1 MSTSSF
7 PISANQKRI
16 SLNPTERLQRAA
28 RKGSTPPPRISIP
41 EWADRYRRKA
51 KEAGS
56 TSGKWRTSDVE
67 IARGPMLA
75 VTEPGVHIISAMCA
89 TQLLKTSLLEN
100 VTGYHAHLDPCPILL
115 LQPKDDAAEQF
126 SKERVA
132 PFIKATPVLRDLMGA
147 GKTRSSDDTL
157 LYKTFPG
164 GFLALAGAG
173 SPDNV
178 ARRPVRLVLADE
190 IDKYPPLK
198 EGDTLVLAD
207 ERQASF
213 SENYLS
219 LRVCSPTVDGESR
232 IAKSYDEGDQ
242 RRASLACPHCQHR
255 QFLEF
260 FAHVNWDKDDKG
272 QHLTATARV
281 YCEVCGTMWSEGERL
296 LALRTI
302 RWHQTKPFDHCGHR
316 HSPLED
322 YARLRQADD
331 AVDPVGT
338 VWDWWEGDRWAVY
351 RAKCPDCGEWGIDNL
366 HASFQASKMFSPW
379 NKDRPASQ
387 AKKWID
393 AQGDEDRLQAWWNT
407 QAALPHRPN
416 SGKKVAIESLAA
428 RGEVWPA
435 QVPDGV
441 AVITVGIDTQDNTR
455 LELEVVGWGR
465 NEESWSL
472 AYEVI
477 EGDPEQP
484 EIWAQLDAYLKQIWR
499 RADGRGFE
507 IAAACIDSGGGHTQ
521 KVYEFAK
528 ARLSRK
534 IWAIKGES
542 ARNGTRSP
550 VWPVKKPSSRNK
562 SSYRPVIIGVNAAKD
577 TVRSRLHMENP
588 GAGYMHFPTDR
599 DVNYFAQ
606 LTSEQSIVKSV
617 GGRRFRV
624 WELPRG
630 RANEALDCR
639 VYAYAAL
646 CGLMHFGLKLNRRV
660 DAVSAP
666 FTAAQQPIEVA
677 APPPA
682 APVVPKRIAAPT
694 VKTDASTTTRR
705 SFRGRMAGG

>member
-1 MSTSSF
+1 MSISSS
-7 PISANQKRI
+7 PTSANQKRI
-16 SLNPTERLQRAA
+16 SLSPIERLQRAA

-157 LYKTFPG
+157 LYKSFPG
-164 GFLALAGAG
+164 GFLAMAGAG

-232 IAKSYDEGDQ
+232 IAKSYEEGDQ
-242 RRASLACPHCQHR
+242 RRASLCCPHCQHR

-281 YCEVCGTMWSEGERL
+281 YCEACGTVWSEGERR

-302 RWHQTKPFDHCGHR
+302 RWHQTRPFDHCGNR
-316 HSPLED
+316 HSPVED
-322 YARLRQADD
+322 YARLRQAGDVAD
-331 AVDPVGT
+331 AVGT

-351 RAKCPDCGEWGIDNL
+351 RAKCPDCGEWGVDNL
-366 HASFQASKMFSPW
+366 HASFHASKMFSPW
-379 NKDRPASQ
+379 HKDRPAIQ

-393 AQGDEDRLQAWWNT
+393 AQGDDDRLQAWWNT

-416 SGKKVAIESLAA
+416 SGKQVAIEGLQR

-435 QVPDGV
+435 DVPDGV
-441 AVITVGIDTQDNTR
+441 AVITVGIDTQDAR

-472 AYEVI
+472 VYEVI
-477 EGDPEQP
+477 EGDLEQP
-484 EIWAQLDAYLKQIWR
+484 EAWDQLDAYLKQIWH

-507 IAAACIDSGGGHTQ
+507 IAAVCIDSGGSHTQ

-528 ARLSRK
+528 ARLGRK

-542 ARNGTRSP
+542 ARNGNRSP
-550 VWPVKKPSSRNK
+550 VWPVKKPNSRNK
-562 SSYRPVIIGVNAAKD
+562 ASFRPVIIGVNAAKD
-577 TVRSRLHMENP
+577 TVRARLHMDQP
-588 GAGYMHFPTDR
+588 GAGYMHFPADR
-599 DVNYFAQ
+599 DLNYFAQ
-606 LTSEQSIVKSV
+606 LTSEQIVVKSV

-624 WELPRG
+624 WDLPRG
-630 RANEALDCR
+630 KANEALDCR

-646 CGLMHFGLKLNRRV
+646 CGLLHMGFRLNRKADEV
-660 DAVSAP
+660 VPAPSAP
-666 FTAAQQPIEVA
+666 SMTRVIRAAEIGAMPIDAAATAKVRNARAKSLA
-677 APPPA
+677 ASL
-682 APVVPKRIAAPT
+682 VRI
-694 VKTDASTTTRR
+694 
-705 SFRGRMAGG
+705 

>member
-1 MSTSSF
+1 MSISSSL
-7 PISANQKRI
+7 ISASQKQI
-16 SLNPTERLQRAA
+16 SLSPTERLQRAA

-115 LQPKDDAAEQF
+115 LQPKEDAAEQF
-126 SKERVA
+126 SKERIT
-132 PFIKATPVLRDLMGA
+132 PFIRATPVLRALIG
-147 GKTRSSDDTL
+147 GSKTRTSDDTL
-157 LYKTFPG
+157 LFKTFPG

-190 IDKYPPLK
+190 IDNYPPLK

-232 IAKSYDEGDQ
+232 IAKSYEEGDQ
-242 RRASLACPHCQHR
+242 RRASLACPHCRHR

-260 FAHVNWDKDDKG
+260 FAHVNWDKDDQG

-281 YCEVCGTMWSEGERL
+281 FCEACGTMWSEGERR
-296 LALRTI
+296 LALLTI
-302 RWHQTKPFDHCGHR
+302 RWHQTRPFTHCGHR

-322 YARLRQADD
+322 YARIHQTGEVDD
-331 AVDPVGT
+331 AVGL
-338 VWDWWEGDRWAVY
+338 VWDWWEGERHAVY

-379 NKDRPASQ
+379 SKDSPAHQ

-416 SGKKVAIESLAA
+416 TGKQIAIEALAR

-435 QVPDGV
+435 DVPDGV
-441 AVITVGIDTQDNTR
+441 AVITVGIDTQDAR

-472 AYEVI
+472 VYEVI
-477 EGDPEQP
+477 EGDLEQP
-484 EIWAQLDAYLKQIWR
+484 EAWEQLDAYLKQIWR

-507 IAAACIDSGGGHTQ
+507 IAAVCIDSGGSHTQ

-528 ARLSRK
+528 ARLGRK

-542 ARNGTRSP
+542 ARNGNRSP
-550 VWPVKKPSSRNK
+550 VWPTKRPNSRNK
-562 SSYRPVIIGVNAAKD
+562 SSFRPVIIGVNAAKD
-577 TVRSRLHMENP
+577 TIRARLHLDKP
-588 GAGYMHFPTDR
+588 GAGYMHFPADR
-599 DVNYFAQ
+599 DIGYFAQ
-606 LTSEQSIVKSV
+606 LTSEQSIIKSV

-624 WELPRG
+624 WDLPRG
-630 RANEALDCR
+630 KANEALDCR
-639 VYAYAAL
+639 VYAYTAL
-646 CGLMHFGLKLNRRV
+646 CGLLHMGFRLNRRADEV
-660 DAVSAP
+660 VPAPSAP
-666 FTAAQQPIEVA
+666 AMTKVVRAAAMGTTPPVA
-677 APPPA
+677 AA
-682 APVVPKRIAAPT
+682 AAVQRAKSLA
-694 VKTDASTTTRR
+694 
-705 SFRGRMAGG
+705 GRLL